1 LYTAAVYPV
10 FLIVAVVVIA
20 MATRRVSWGWLRR
33 PGPALAVGASLSATV
48 VCHYL
53 AMDMVQAA
61 YMLAVKRLS
70 LLFALLYG
78 GWLLGE
84 ARLAQHL
91 AAGCLML
98 IGAGLILFWG

>member
-1 LYTAAVYPV
+1 
-10 FLIVAVVVIA
+10 
-20 MATRRVSWGWLRR
+20 
-33 PGPALAVGASLSATV
+33 
-48 VCHYL
+48 
-53 AMDMVQAA
+53 MDLVQAA
-61 YMLAVKRLS
+61 YMMAVKRLS

-98 IGAGLILFWG
+98 VGSGMILFWG